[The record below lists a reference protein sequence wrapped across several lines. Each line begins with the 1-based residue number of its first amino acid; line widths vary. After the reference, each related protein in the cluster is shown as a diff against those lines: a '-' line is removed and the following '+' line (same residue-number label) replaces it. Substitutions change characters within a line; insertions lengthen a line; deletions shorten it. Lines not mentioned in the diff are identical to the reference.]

1 MLGGRLEVGADL
13 PGFPCTGPVPAGILR
28 AMSSESRGYPS
39 VFVCDDSAAE
49 RFLLGQRIQA
59 QRDLLLAGAAS
70 TALGGVQAIE
80 ATQPDVVILDHLD
93 HDGDVSVIVGA
104 IKDAV
109 QGVKVVVHSALPA
122 NRIVGMASADA
133 YVHKSSE
140 PDSLWQA
147 IRQVFAAD

>member
-39 VFVCDDSAAE
+39 VFVCDDSAAD

-93 HDGDVSVIVGA
+93 HDGDASVVVGA
-104 IKDAV
+104 IRDAV
-109 QGVKVVVHSALPA
+109 PSVKVVIHSGLPA
-122 NRIVGMASADA
+122 DRIVGVSSADA
-133 YVHKSSE
+133 YVRKTD

-147 IRQVFAAD
+147 IHQVCDAD

>member
-1 MLGGRLEVGADL
+1 
-13 PGFPCTGPVPAGILR
+13 
-28 AMSSESRGYPS
+28 MSSASRGYPS

-49 RFLLGQRIQA
+49 RFLLGQRIQE

-104 IKDAV
+104 IRNAAPSA
-109 QGVKVVVHSALPA
+109 KVIVHSGLPA
-122 NRIVGMASADA
+122 DRIVGVSSADA
-133 YVHKSSE
+133 YVCKTD
-140 PDSLWQA
+140 PDSLWPA
-147 IRQVFAAD
+147 IQQVWGDD